1 MNILVLHGI
10 EDAGMVPKAVSD
22 LELSL
27 GRFEDKSTCLYH
39 SYKNPF
45 PNYLKDF
52 RYDGIIIWS
61 TFLDARHLRSTY
73 DRVRSEYS
81 FISTSDATVIA
92 LPQDDYYCNEL
103 LDQWMIDWNVDFV
116 YSVLFD
122 QANLLLPK
130 CFEKGILK
138 RGYTGYIFPEMIN
151 LEKKIILFEERIID
165 VSYRASS
172 VPSNLNRLGQFK
184 AGIARDFN
192 EKFAEYNLKID
203 VSTRKEDFI
212 FGKDWLKFI
221 ENSRFV
227 LGVNS
232 GSSIRIPNLEISE
245 RIEEYTKSNP
255 NAKYDLLVDKFL
267 ADQHLDTYYTA
278 ISPRNIEASLLESC
292 QISTDLG
299 RYSDIMIPGIH
310 FIAISPTCDNHMDV
324 FEQMKDRSLVLRMI
338 HNCKEA
344 MLSKKRL
351 RVGTLYSELA
361 DLIKSNDNYPQSS
374 EIVFKNIVIRHRLHI
389 EILIAKKKWANWKT
403 HSKTSRVIKK
413 IIKYKN
419 N

>member
-10 EDAGMVPKAVSD
+10 EEAGMVPKAVAD
-22 LELSL
+22 LELSI

-39 SYKNPF
+39 SYKYPF
-45 PNYLKDF
+45 PDYLKDF

-73 DRVRSEYS
+73 DRVRAEYS
-81 FISTSDATVIA
+81 FISTSEATVIA

-103 LDQWMIDWNVDFV
+103 LDQWMIDWKVDSV

-122 QANLLLPK
+122 QADLLLPK
-130 CFEKGILK
+130 CFEKGILR

-151 LEKKIILFEERIID
+151 LENKITPFVERRID

-172 VPSNLNRLGQFK
+172 VPSNLNRLGQYK
-184 AGIARDFN
+184 AGIATDFN
-192 EKFAEYNLKID
+192 EKFAKYDLNLD

-212 FGKDWLKFI
+212 FGRDWLKFI

-245 RIEEYTKSNP
+245 RIVEYTKSNP
-255 NAKYDLLVDKFL
+255 KDKYDVLVAKFL

-292 QISTDLG
+292 QITTDLG
-299 RYSDIMIPGIH
+299 PYSDIMVPGIH
-310 FIAISPTCDNHMDV
+310 FIAISPTCDNHKDV
-324 FEQMKDRSLVLRMI
+324 FEQMKDRSLVLQMI

-344 MLSKKRL
+344 MLSKKGL
-351 RVGTLYSELA
+351 RVGVLYSELV
-361 DLIKSNDNYPQSS
+361 DLISSNDNYPQSS
-374 EIVFKNIVIRHRLHI
+374 ALVFKKEVIKHRLYI
-389 EILIAKKKWANWKT
+389 ESLIVKKKWTNWKT
-403 HSKTSRVIKK
+403 HSNTSKGIKK
-413 IIKYKN
+413 IIRYKN
-419 N
+419 S